1 MSAKYP
7 RTPHLPWSPGGTRD
21 DKRLT
26 VLDQLYGR
34 TLVFTEKLDG
44 SNLCL
49 TADAV
54 YARSHSGAPRH
65 PSFDAAKA
73 LHARVRHLIPRYFSV
88 FGEWCMAVHSIKYN
102 GLPHYFNLFAIRDD
116 EAGVWLPWDKMEAWA
131 GNWGVDTVPEL
142 LRTTVESEQ
151 ELRKVTEDLARQPS
165 VYGAQR
171 EGLVVRPCYDAYSDE
186 AFWRFTAK
194 WVREDHVQTD
204 EHWSKGDFI
213 KQPRRPA

>member
-65 PSFDAAKA
+65 PSPCGVKDSMSDEFNSMITELSEETSILSFHFDDEGEPMVLVNVSRMLQMVHGRSSESFDTDPAPWGVVLATALHHTAKA
-73 LHARVRHLIPRYFSV
+73 HHQFL
-88 FGEWCMAVHSIKYN
+88 VHIHQEM
-102 GLPHYFNLFAIRDD
+102 GL
-116 EAGVWLPWDKMEAWA
+116 EAP
-131 GNWGVDTVPEL
+131 P
-142 LRTTVESEQ
+142 SE
-151 ELRKVTEDLARQPS
+151 EDILARIQNMLFEELQDPKYAS
-165 VYGAQR
+165 AIQG
-171 EGLVVRPCYDAYSDE
+171 
-186 AFWRFTAK
+186 
-194 WVREDHVQTD
+194 
-204 EHWSKGDFI
+204 WSQNSQDKH
-213 KQPRRPA
+213 